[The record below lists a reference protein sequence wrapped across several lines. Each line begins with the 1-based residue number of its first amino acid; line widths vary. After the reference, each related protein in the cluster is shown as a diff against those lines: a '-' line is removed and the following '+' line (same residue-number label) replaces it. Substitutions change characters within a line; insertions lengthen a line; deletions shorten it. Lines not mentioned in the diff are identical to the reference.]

1 MNFLSIGHS
10 SLQVDQFLGLLKT
23 HGVTMIADV
32 RSVPFSRRFPWF
44 SSRAL
49 ADRLQSKGISY
60 MMVGDTLGGRPTNP
74 ALYRDGVAD
83 YEAMARTA
91 DFYAGIDRVVRE
103 MAHHRVCLM
112 CAERE
117 PLDCHRCLL
126 VEPLAGGAQF
136 YRRPYPGRRL
146 ARAEFGDRRPPP
158 RRPAARSRRRPVRRP
173 RIAPCRGLSPPR
185 SPDRRPAVGPGPARP
200 DAPGHVL
207 VLSHVVLA
215 PFWAFI
221 TS

>member
-1 MNFLSIGHS
+1 MTGSLDMNFLSIGHS
-10 SLQVDQFLGLLKT
+10 SLQVDQFLALLKT

-60 MMVGDTLGGRPTNP
+60 MMVGDTLGGRPTSP

-103 MAHHRVCLM
+103 LANHRVCLM

-126 VEPLAGGAQF
+126 VAPALAAKGVRIGHILGDGTIIPHASVEERLLALAGPGDLFGGSSERLRKA
-136 YRRPYPGRRL
+136 YRIR
-146 ARAEFGDRRPPP
+146 ARA
-158 RRPAARSRRRPVRRP
+158 AAFR
-173 RIAPCRGLSPPR
+173 APS
-185 SPDRRPAVGPGPARP
+185 
-200 DAPGHVL
+200 
-207 VLSHVVLA
+207 
-215 PFWAFI
+215 
-221 TS
+221 